1 GDLLNI
7 YSGNPDLDPRTTNR
21 FVLNYHNFKLTK
33 LRAINASLEY
43 NLKKNDIGYAILI
56 GNPQNTIRPINLGRT
71 TYNVGLRTSFG
82 KEITPRKDY
91 LWLQIDGSR
100 SINYIYVNE
109 IENPLNNSSIRF
121 RPSISFKERG
131 GLRFNIAAGP
141 VFERMDFSQND
152 DLNFEGMG
160 FEGHGGIF
168 LNL

>member
-1 GDLLNI
+1 
-7 YSGNPDLDPRTTNR
+7 
-21 FVLNYHNFKLTK
+21 
-33 LRAINASLEY
+33 
-43 NLKKNDIGYAILI
+43 
-56 GNPQNTIRPINLGRT
+56 
-71 TYNVGLRTSFG
+71 
-82 KEITPRKDY
+82 
-91 LWLQIDGSR
+91 
-100 SINYIYVNE
+100 

-168 LNL
+168 LNLPFLFRLEQHFNYVYRPQNRLLGTSLNQLLWDIALVKPFGKDDRFTAELTVNDLLNQNLGHQRIFGNTGFTE